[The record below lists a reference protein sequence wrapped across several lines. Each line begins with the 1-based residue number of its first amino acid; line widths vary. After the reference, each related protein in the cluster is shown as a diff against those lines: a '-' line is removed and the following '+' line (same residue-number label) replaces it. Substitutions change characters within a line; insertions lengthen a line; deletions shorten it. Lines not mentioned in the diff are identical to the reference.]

1 MLNEVK
7 KILHRKEFYFT
18 FFVLFFAVI
27 GEFIYKCYMFRE
39 VELSGGISAH
49 ETFILYNITQNPL
62 ENVFSLIL
70 PILISVA
77 AATIAYE
84 EKKSNLLGTIYTR
97 TSKKKYIMNQFKAV
111 FITAF
116 GVVTVCLLISL
127 LLSLVAFPIQGHF
140 SYDLPHYEALFEK
153 ETDVIWRL
161 LMFHPY
167 IKILMM
173 IILRSL
179 LAGGYACFAYGISY
193 FISNK
198 IAIIIVPLI
207 FSILHELVSY
217 AIRIVSGLDICSRIM
232 GYYNSV
238 REIIAVVVVCLILMT
253 IGIIGVNKGIKVR
266 DEL

>member
-27 GEFIYKCYMFRE
+27 GEFVYKCYMFRE
-39 VELSGGISAH
+39 VELSGAISAH

-62 ENVFSLIL
+62 VNAFSLLL

-77 AATIAYE
+77 AATVAYE

-140 SYDLPHYEALFEK
+140 SYDLPNYEALFEK
-153 ETDVIWRL
+153 ETDVMFYL
-161 LMFHPY
+161 LRFHPY
-167 IKILMM
+167 IKIL
-173 IILRSL
+173 IVTILRSL

-232 GYYNSV
+232 GYYNSE
-238 REIIAVVVVCLILMT
+238 REIIAVVVACLILMT